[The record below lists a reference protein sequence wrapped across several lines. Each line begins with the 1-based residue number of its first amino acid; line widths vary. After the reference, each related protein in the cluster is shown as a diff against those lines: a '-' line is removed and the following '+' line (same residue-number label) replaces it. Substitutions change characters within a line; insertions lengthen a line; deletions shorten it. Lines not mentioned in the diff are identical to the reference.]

1 MNNDSKENIII
12 IFIIIILFVI
22 VFDKCKK
29 CGNQNKSQE
38 NFSFR
43 YFNENN
49 YPKFEGRRVTQK
61 PLPCQKCSE
70 CNEDLSIPS
79 ENLEEYNNLG
89 RCNDRLSNY
98 DDTCHRRK
106 ELLKE
111 RLWVYHTGENLT
123 NYQYASCGL
132 QLKELYISNQ
142 IKRVDGFLYSDTS
155 NISNIDYKIMNQ
167 LNLQGW
173 SRQYLDEVPRESRVE
188 VISFENGAY
197 LNSLGESFVSGIN
210 SLKYL
215 SLPRIDEIRWSR
227 IRDLHLE
234 ELYLADNIKV
244 IHSGA
249 FQDCTVKKLRL
260 PHRGLQEIRRNAF
273 DGHNSSMRGTRY
285 TGPKLQQISGS
296 HYSIKQLFDSGSY
309 IQNNG
314 SELLKNNIY
323 IKNNDTYTI
332 KYLNNKWHIAPLSS
346 FDNRLR
352 KISFKFLVDDIHYLI
367 HTNDRNVPPDY
378 YYPNNKAP
386 NFELRP
392 TGRHKWANR
401 IIYDRSKNMIVK
413 FMKKKFFW

>member
-1 MNNDSKENIII
+1 M
-12 IFIIIILFVI
+12 
-22 VFDKCKK
+22 
-29 CGNQNKSQE
+29 
-38 NFSFR
+38 
-43 YFNENN
+43 
-49 YPKFEGRRVTQK
+49 
-61 PLPCQKCSE
+61 
-70 CNEDLSIPS
+70 
-79 ENLEEYNNLG
+79 
-89 RCNDRLSNY
+89 
-98 DDTCHRRK
+98 
-106 ELLKE
+106 
-111 RLWVYHTGENLT
+111 
-123 NYQYASCGL
+123 
-132 QLKELYISNQ
+132 
-142 IKRVDGFLYSDTS
+142 
-155 NISNIDYKIMNQ
+155 
-167 LNLQGW
+167 
-173 SRQYLDEVPRESRVE
+173 
-188 VISFENGAY
+188 
-197 LNSLGESFVSGIN
+197 
-210 SLKYL
+210 
-215 SLPRIDEIRWSR
+215 PRIDEIRWSR

-260 PHRGLQEIRRNAF
+260 PHRGLQEIRRNA

-346 FDNRLR
+346 VDNRLR

-413 FMKKKFFW
+413 FKRNSFGRSVRDWEYKLSNVYQYYFIMALLTSREKTRDERLVDVLENLESWWVTTINVVSSNRGGRNINTMNPN